1 MMKCKEFEFEF
12 VVAPNEVSAEANEH
26 RLACVACQAFAEQ
39 HQGVEQQLAELI
51 NCEVPAGLRDSL
63 RQQRGKSAQS
73 SWRMPVIS
81 LSLAA
86 SFFVAMLSFNLYTSE
101 QPGLPIDRLLVEH
114 FEHDGARS
122 MKASAQISSQQL
134 AQMGETFGVRLKL
147 TEPVS
152 FVEKCPIGDSYGLHM
167 VYQHNKQPITLI
179 YMPDIP
185 LDETVS
191 FYYAGLKGWVKPMQK
206 GSLAVLAGSTSELPE
221 QDFSAE
227 VIEWL

>member
-122 MKASAQISSQQL
+122 MKARLPTTKGHGSSTPPARRFAIYSGYAAGKWISRLTSSCIPPAKRTWWPSSRPPTNTIPCSFLLAAARTSRAASSRRTAMGVSLSA
-134 AQMGETFGVRLKL
+134 
-147 TEPVS
+147 
-152 FVEKCPIGDSYGLHM
+152 
-167 VYQHNKQPITLI
+167 
-179 YMPDIP
+179 
-185 LDETVS
+185 
-191 FYYAGLKGWVKPMQK
+191 
-206 GSLAVLAGSTSELPE
+206 ST
-221 QDFSAE
+221 
-227 VIEWL
+227 

>member
-26 RLACVACQAFAEQ
+26 LQACVACQAFAEQ

-63 RQQRGKSAQS
+63 RQQRGKPARLG
-73 SWRMPVIS
+73 WRLPV
-81 LSLAA
+81 SLAA
-86 SFFVAMLSFNLYTSE
+86 SFFVAMVSFSLFTSD
-101 QPGLPIDRLLVEH
+101 PVALPIDRLLVEH

-122 MKASAQISSQQL
+122 IKASAQINPQQL
-134 AQMGETFGVRLKL
+134 ARMGEAFGVRVKL

-167 VYQHNKQPITLI
+167 VYQYKNKPITLI

-185 LDETVS
+185 LEETVS

-221 QDFSAE
+221 QGFTNEAM
-227 VIEWL
+227 EWL